1 MFRNVRLYAFSN
13 PWPDSEEALSEA
25 LNSAAFKPCGPL
37 TERSN
42 GWEPPAP
49 QAGDML
55 ARRVNGADLIRLRS
69 QSRVLPAAA
78 VNEALEERVDDYRQ
92 RMGEEPPGRE
102 KRRLKAEVRD
112 ELLPKAMVKS
122 ERIWG
127 FVDVAAKIVGIDA
140 ARPAMAERFE
150 RRLKAPFGDLDLK
163 PLQFKSPVHEFLT
176 AMFLGDAPPNF
187 ALGRECRMQDPSEA
201 VSTVRWMNFDL
212 GDSTIRRH
220 VVDGMRLTHL
230 GLVYDNIMSFVL
242 DENGVITKLKFLGM
256 DDAPD
261 DENEPLARLDAE
273 FVLLTGSL
281 RALLKDLGRIL
292 G

>member
-1 MFRNVRLYAFSN
+1 MFRNARLYYCSN
-13 PWPDSEEALSEA
+13 PWPESEEKLSET
-25 LNSAAFKPCGPL
+25 LQSAVFQPCGPL

-49 QAGDML
+49 EAGDTL

-78 VNEALEERVDDYRQ
+78 VNEELEVRIDDYRK
-92 RMGEEPPGRE
+92 RMREEPSGRE

-112 ELLPKAMVKS
+112 ELLPKSMVKS
-122 ERIWG
+122 DRIWG
-127 FVDVAAKIVGIDA
+127 FYDIATKVVGIDA
-140 ARPAMAERFE
+140 ALPSMAERFE
-150 RRLKAPFGDLDLK
+150 RRLKAPFGDLDLN
-163 PLQFKSPVHEFLT
+163 PLKFESPVHEFLT
-176 AMFLGDAPPNF
+176 AMFLGDAPQNF
-187 ALGRECRMQDPSEA
+187 ALGRECRMQDIGDDI
-201 VSTVRWMNFDL
+201 STVRWTNFDL
-212 GDSTIRRH
+212 SDSTIRRH

-261 DENEPLARLDAE
+261 DENDPLARLDAE

-281 RALLKDLGRIL
+281 RALLKDLNKIL